1 MTVGT
6 RGPMEAGVAESLP
19 GLMRSGLVSID
30 FVDEK
35 TPKTDVFRFCCL
47 NKLAFDLCVA
57 VLPGL
62 SAAFD
67 LCVSLSAI

>member
-1 MTVGT
+1 MGT
-6 RGPMEAGVAESLP
+6 RGPIKAGVAKSLP

-30 FVDEK
+30 FVGGQK
-35 TPKTDVFRFCCL
+35 TLKTYVFPFCCL